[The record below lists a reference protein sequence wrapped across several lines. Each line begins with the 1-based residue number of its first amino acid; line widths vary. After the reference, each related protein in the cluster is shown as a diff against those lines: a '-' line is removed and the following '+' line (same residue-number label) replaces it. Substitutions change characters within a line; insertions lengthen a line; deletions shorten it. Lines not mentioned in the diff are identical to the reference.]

1 VFSLQHKKSVMAY
14 ANKII
19 RNPQSGQEIKFIQ
32 TTKDTGGKLLEM
44 EASFKAS
51 SKEPAPHYHP
61 KQKEDFTV
69 ISGEINIRLDDKL
82 LLLTEGDKLHI
93 PANAIHSMWNPGN
106 EKAIV
111 NWKVQ
116 PALDTEYFLET
127 ASGLAAEGKVNDK
140 GMPPLLQVAL
150 IAKKFS
156 TVFRLASLPYIF
168 QQILFGLLAPFAYLA
183 GYKPVYKRFLD

>member
-1 VFSLQHKKSVMAY
+1 MAY

-82 LLLTEGDKLHI
+82 LLLTEGDRLHI
-93 PANAIHSMWNPGN
+93 PANTIHSMWNPGN
-106 EKAIV
+106 EKAV
-111 NWKVQ
+111 VSWKVQ

-127 ASGLAAEGKVNDK
+127 ASGLATEGKVNEK

-150 IAKKFS
+150 MAKEFS
-156 TVFRLASLPYIF
+156 AVFRLASLPYII